1 MIKKKTK
8 RPRLTRISEEK
19 TSGTYPGYPYYVS
32 PDDVNKTDETSSNE
46 RINEETKQEV
56 DEKNNQ
62 APQVESEDP
71 ADQYILNAED
81 MIALG
86 PKDLSM
92 DGGDDE
98 LLAHRDMPVDFTGN
112 DLDIPGTELDDES
125 ESVGSED
132 EENNSY
138 SLGGDDHNDL
148 EESKP

>member
-32 PDDVNKTDETSSNE
+32 PDDVNKTDEASNE
-46 RINEETKQEV
+46 GTNGNEIK
-56 DEKNNQ
+56 EKLNESNH
-62 APQVESEDP
+62 APQVESDDP

-112 DLDIPGTELDDES
+112 DLDIPGAELDDES

>member
-1 MIKKKTK
+1 MIKKKVK

-19 TSGTYPGYPYYVS
+19 SSGTYPGYPYYVS
-32 PDDVNKTDETSSNE
+32 PDDVNKNAENSDGAK
-46 RINEETKQEV
+46 EEEEIKKEG
-56 DEKNNQ
+56 EENNNLVPPIEL
-62 APQVESEDP
+62 ADP
-71 ADQYILNAED
+71 SDQYILTAED

-98 LLAHRDMPVDFTGN
+98 LLAHRTTTLDFTGN
-112 DLDIPGTELDDES
+112 DLDVPGSELDDES

-138 SLGGDDHNDL
+138 SLGGDDHDEL

>member
-1 MIKKKTK
+1 MK

-19 TSGTYPGYPYYVS
+19 SSGTYPGYPYYVS
-32 PDDVNKTDETSSNE
+32 SNDMSKIGEPSNE
-46 RINEETKQEV
+46 PINEEAEQKLAGNNDQTGTKETTEPL
-56 DEKNNQ
+56 DEY
-62 APQVESEDP
+62 AV
-71 ADQYILNAED
+71 NAED
-81 MIALG
+81 IAALG

-98 LLAHRDMPVDFTGN
+98 LLAHRTSAVDFTGN
-112 DLDIPGTELDDES
+112 DLDVPGADLDDQS

-138 SLGGDDHNDL
+138 SLGGDDHDDL

>member
-8 RPRLTRISEEK
+8 RPRLTRFSEEK
-19 TSGTYPGYPYYVS
+19 SSGTYPGYPYYVS
-32 PDDVNKTDETSSNE
+32 SDDVNKIEDNSNE
-46 RINEETKQEV
+46 PVNNEGINQ
-56 DEKNNQ
+56 
-62 APQVESEDP
+62 ESETNDNQVPPIEPLDP
-71 ADQYILNAED
+71 SDQYVVDAED
-81 MIALG
+81 MMALG

-98 LLAHRDMPVDFTGN
+98 LLAHRESAVDFTGN
-112 DLDIPGTELDDES
+112 DLDIPGSELDNES

-138 SLGGDDHNDL
+138 SLGGEDHNDL

>member
-1 MIKKKTK
+1 MIKKKAK

-32 PDDVNKTDETSSNE
+32 PDDVNKTDETSNE
-46 RINEETKQEV
+46 RKENEIKQGLN
-56 DEKNNQ
+56 EKSDQ
-62 APQVESEDP
+62 APLEDSEDP
-71 ADQYILNAED
+71 ADQFILNAED

-98 LLAHRDMPVDFTGN
+98 LLAHRDSPVDFTGD
-112 DLDIPGTELDDES
+112 DLDVPGAELDDES
-125 ESVGSED
+125 ESIGSED

>member
-1 MIKKKTK
+1 MIKKKAKKT
-8 RPRLTRISEEK
+8 RLTRFSEEK
-19 TSGTYPGYPYYVS
+19 SAGTYPGYPYYVS
-32 PDDVNKTDETSSNE
+32 SDDVSPAESSTGPV
-46 RINEETKQEV
+46 NEEDIKQSE
-56 DEKNNQ
+56 ENNNQ
-62 APQVESEDP
+62 IPPIEPLDP
-71 ADQYILNAED
+71 ADQYVVNEED
-81 MIALG
+81 LIALG

-98 LLAHRDMPVDFTGN
+98 LLAHRESAVDFSGN
-112 DLDIPGTELDDES
+112 DLDIPGSELDDES

>member
-1 MIKKKTK
+1 MIKKKAK

-32 PDDVNKTDETSSNE
+32 PDDVNKTDETSNE
-46 RINEETKQEV
+46 RKENEIKQGLN
-56 DEKNNQ
+56 EKSDQ
-62 APQVESEDP
+62 APLEDSEDP
-71 ADQYILNAED
+71 ADQFILNAED

-98 LLAHRDMPVDFTGN
+98 LLAHRDSPVDFTGD
-112 DLDIPGTELDDES
+112 DLDVPGAELDDES